1 MTAHQIAW
9 CSESFSSLISKDR
22 RQGLGARDQEV
33 RSSGPPTPDP
43 QHPSMVQAKKA
54 LAKKTRTRKARAVSS
69 GRSTDYQNFIG
80 GRWVPSRSGEWIEN
94 RNPADV
100 RDVVGR
106 FPLST
111 KEDVDAAVMAA
122 GEAFNHWRRT
132 PAPRRAEILFRLG
145 EILIRDKEKYT
156 ADMTREMGKVL
167 KEAGGDVQEA
177 IDCTYYAAGE
187 GRRLHGFTTP
197 AEMPNKFAMCVRQP
211 VGLCGLITPW
221 NFPMAIPSWKLMPA
235 LVCGNTVV
243 IKPAEETPLSTY
255 NLVKACEEAGVPP
268 GVVNLVMGRG
278 SVVGTRMTSHP
289 SLRLISMTGSTETGR
304 VIASACAERNAI
316 CSLEMGGKNAIIIM
330 DDADI
335 DNAIEGAVWGA
346 FGTSGQRC
354 TASSR
359 LIVHKRVYLQFV
371 KKLAERAKALRVGN
385 GADPQ
390 TDVGPVVNEDA
401 VHKIMDYIDIGQNED
416 GATLACGGHH
426 LTKGDY
432 ARGYFIAPTVFTDVT
447 PDMRVAQEEIF
458 GPVTSVIP
466 TNSLDEAIEI
476 ANGVR
481 YGLSA
486 AIYTQDVNRAFHAM
500 NETYTGIFYVNAST
514 IGAEVHLPFGGTKAT
529 GNGHRE
535 AGTQV
540 LDIFSEW
547 KSVYFDYSGKLQRA
561 QIDEVEV

>member
-1 MTAHQIAW
+1 MA
-9 CSESFSSLISKDR
+9 
-22 RQGLGARDQEV
+22 
-33 RSSGPPTPDP
+33 
-43 QHPSMVQAKKA
+43 QAKKA
-54 LAKKTRTRKARAVSS
+54 LAKKQRTNSETRTRAN
-69 GRSTDYQNFIG
+69 TYLNYIG
-80 GRWVPSRSGEWIEN
+80 GRWKPSTSGEWSEN
-94 RNPADV
+94 RNPADT
-100 RDVVGR
+100 RDLVGR
-106 FPLST
+106 FPVST
-111 KEDVDAAVMAA
+111 TEDVDAAVAA
-122 GEAFNHWRRT
+122 ARDAFNGWRLT
-132 PAPRRAEILFRLG
+132 PAPKRAELMFRVG
-145 EILIRDKEKYT
+145 EILMRDKQKYT

-211 VGLCGLITPW
+211 MGLCGLITPW

-243 IKPAEETPLSTY
+243 MKPAEDTPLSTY
-255 NLVKACEEAGVPP
+255 NLVKACEEAGIPP
-268 GVVNLVMGRG
+268 GVVNLVMGHG
-278 SVVGTRMTSHP
+278 SVVGARLSDHP
-289 SLRLISMTGSTETGR
+289 AVRLISFTGSTETGQR
-304 VIASACAERNAI
+304 VASACAERNAI
-316 CSLEMGGKNAIIIM
+316 CSLEMGGKNAIM
-330 DDADI
+330 VMEDADI
-335 DNAIEGAVWGA
+335 ENAVEGAIWGA

-359 LIVHKRVYLQFV
+359 LIVHKKIY
-371 KKLAERAKALRVGN
+371 KKFNQQLVERAKALRVGN
-385 GADPQ
+385 GGDPKV
-390 TDVGPVVNEDA
+390 DVGPVVNADA
-401 VHKIMDYIDIGQNED
+401 VEKIMSYIDIGQNED
-416 GATLACGGHH
+416 GATLACGGRH

-432 ARGYFIAPTVFTDVT
+432 GNGYFIEPTVFTDVT
-447 PDMRVAQEEIF
+447 PDMRIAQEEIF

-466 TNSLDEAIEI
+466 AKSLDDAIEI
-476 ANGVR
+476 ANGVQ

-500 NETYTGIFYVNAST
+500 NDIYTGIFYINAST

-547 KSVYFDYSGKLQRA
+547 KSVYVDYSGKLQRA
-561 QIDEVEV
+561 QIDNAE

>member
-1 MTAHQIAW
+1 MA
-9 CSESFSSLISKDR
+9 
-22 RQGLGARDQEV
+22 
-33 RSSGPPTPDP
+33 
-43 QHPSMVQAKKA
+43 QAKKA
-54 LAKKTRTRKARAVSS
+54 LTKKSRSTRTAK
-69 GRSTDYQNFIG
+69 RSKTYHNYIAGQ
-80 GRWVPSRSGEWIEN
+80 WVPSRSGDWIEN
-94 RNPADV
+94 RNPADT
-100 RDVVGR
+100 RNVVGR

-111 KEDVDAAVMAA
+111 SDDVNAAVSAAA
-122 GEAFNHWRRT
+122 GAFDGWRLT
-132 PAPRRAEILFRLG
+132 PAPRRAELLFRLG
-145 EILIRDKEKYT
+145 EILIRDKDKYT

-221 NFPMAIPSWKLMPA
+221 NFPMAIPSWKLIPA

-243 IKPAEETPLSTY
+243 IKPAEDTPLSTY
-255 NLVKACEEAGVPP
+255 NLVKACAEAGIPP
-268 GVVNLVMGRG
+268 GVVNLVTGYG
-278 SVVGTRMTSHP
+278 ETVGATIASHP
-289 SLRLISMTGSTETGR
+289 SLRLISFTGSTETGR
-304 VIASACAERNAI
+304 AVAYACAERNAI
-316 CSLEMGGKNAIIIM
+316 CSLEMGGKNAIIIL
-330 DDADI
+330 DDADV
-335 DNAIEGAVWGA
+335 DNAVEGALWGA

-359 LIVHKRVYLQFV
+359 LIVHKKVYREFSRKLV
-371 KKLAERAKALRVGN
+371 KRAQALRVGN
-385 GADPQ
+385 GADPKVE
-390 TDVGPVVNEDA
+390 VGPVINKDA
-401 VHKIMDYIDIGQNED
+401 VHKIMNYIDIGQHDD

-426 LTKGDY
+426 LTKGEY
-432 ARGYFIAPTVFTDVT
+432 AHGYFIEPTVFTDVS
-447 PDMRVAQEEIF
+447 PQMRIGQEEIF

-486 AIYTQDVNRAFHAM
+486 AIYTQDVNRAFHAL
-500 NETYTGIFYVNAST
+500 NETYTGIFYVNSAT

-547 KSVYFDYSGKLQRA
+547 KSIYVDYSGKLQRA
-561 QIDEVEV
+561 QIDNAKEEI